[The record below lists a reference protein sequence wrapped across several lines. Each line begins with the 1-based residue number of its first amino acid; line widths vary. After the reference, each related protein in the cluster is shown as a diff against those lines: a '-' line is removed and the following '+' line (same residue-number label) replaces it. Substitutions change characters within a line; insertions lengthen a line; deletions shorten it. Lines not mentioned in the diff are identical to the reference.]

1 MRFSTI
7 IFLLVSILLLLGT
20 SNLAF
25 AAQSNRGYVEYK
37 ISFLDQQA
45 PVASTLLNESAQP
58 TGQNG
63 LVQLTLSL
71 VSSLR
76 NLTYTR
82 VLNISSL
89 PEIFPYLAGISNQTF
104 SYQTYQIAFTIHIH
118 NTGSVPITFKSVDYQ
133 GTNYD
138 ISASVSYS
146 TAGVPVSASGNIITL
161 PSGLIYSAQLQV
173 YTGYSLQIQLVATSL
188 PAVDPA
194 SSTFPLGVALFT
206 VGIIGA
212 IGFAIPSIFLRIK
225 RRPQQQP
232 VIKDDPQGEKKPSYW
247 VD

>member
-7 IFLLVSILLLLGT
+7 TLLFVSILLLLGA
-20 SNLAF
+20 SNIAF
-25 AAQSNRGYVEYK
+25 AAPSKQGYVEYQ
-37 ISFLDQQA
+37 ISLLNQQTT
-45 PVASTLLNESAQP
+45 VASTLLNESAQP

-63 LVQLTLSL
+63 FVQLTLSL
-71 VSSLR
+71 ASSAR

-82 VLNISSL
+82 VLNTSSL
-89 PEIFPYLAGISNQTF
+89 PEIFPYIAGISNQTF

-118 NTGSVPITFKSVDYQ
+118 NTGSVPITFNSANYQ
-133 GTNYD
+133 GTNYE

-146 TAGVPVSASGNIITL
+146 ADRTPVSASGNIITL

-188 PAVDPA
+188 PVVDPPSNA
-194 SSTFPLGVALFT
+194 FPLGVALFT
-206 VGIIGA
+206 VGIVGA
-212 IGFAIPSIFLRIK
+212 IAFAVPSVFLRI
-225 RRPQQQP
+225 RGRQQP
-232 VIKDDPQGEKKPSYW
+232 QPAVENEPQGEKKPSYW